1 MAHVSISE
9 AARLASVSRPTIYKL
24 LKSGELSYTSV
35 VKHGKT
41 IKVIDTAELIR
52 VFGTIEV
59 VSDSKSDTV
68 KFDGASTAVNSDF
81 LQSLQSLQHQVT
93 LLQAENA
100 GLKDAVN
107 SRDEHIS
114 SLRQAMQLLEHKQS
128 ASDPQ
133 DVPAKSW
140 WQFWKSH

>member
-24 LKSGELSYTSV
+24 IKSGELSYTSV
-35 VKHGKT
+35 VKHGQSVKA
-41 IKVIDTAELIR
+41 IDVSELIR
-52 VFGTIEV
+52 VFGALDV
-59 VSDSKSDTV
+59 VSESKNNNVKSD
-68 KFDGASTAVNSDF
+68 DLSTPVNIDF
-81 LQSLQSLQHQVT
+81 LQDLQHRVA

-107 SRDEHIS
+107 ARDEHIS

-128 ASDPQ
+128 VSDPQ
-133 DVPAKSW
+133 NVPAKPW
-140 WQFWKSH
+140 WQFWRR

>member
-9 AARLASVSRPTIYKL
+9 AARLVSVSRPTIYKL

-35 VKHGKT
+35 VKHGKPVKT
-41 IKVIDTAELIR
+41 IDTAELMR
-52 VFGTIEV
+52 VFGAIEV
-59 VSDSKSDTV
+59 VSVGKSDAV
-68 KFDGASTAVNSDF
+68 KFDEMSTSVNSDF
-81 LQSLQSLQHQVT
+81 LQSLQHQLT

-107 SRDEHIS
+107 ARDEHIS

-133 DVPAKSW
+133 SVPAKSW

>member
-1 MAHVSISE
+1 MARVSISE

-24 LKSGELSYTSV
+24 IKSGELSYTSV
-35 VKHGKT
+35 VKHGKPVKT
-41 IKVIDTAELIR
+41 IDTAELIR
-52 VFGTIEV
+52 VFGAIAV
-59 VSDSKSDTV
+59 VNVGESDTV
-68 KFDGASTAVNSDF
+68 KFDDMPTSVNSDF
-81 LQSLQSLQHQVT
+81 LQSLQHQVT

-107 SRDEHIS
+107 ARDEHIS

-133 DVPAKSW
+133 SVPAKSW

>member
-9 AARLASVSRPTIYKL
+9 AARLACVSRPTIYKL
-24 LKSGELSYTSV
+24 LKSGELSYTSF
-35 VKHGKT
+35 VKHGKPVKT
-41 IKVIDTAELIR
+41 IDTSELMR
-52 VFGTIEV
+52 VFGALEV
-59 VSDSKSDTV
+59 VSGSKSDTV
-68 KFDGASTAVNSDF
+68 KFDVVSTPVNSDF
-81 LQSLQSLQHQVT
+81 LQSLQHQIT

-107 SRDEHIS
+107 ARDEHIS

-133 DVPAKSW
+133 NVPAKSW

>member
-81 LQSLQSLQHQVT
+81 LQSLQHQVT

>member
-1 MAHVSISE
+1 MARVSISE
-9 AARLASVSRPTIYKL
+9 AARLARVSRPTIYKL

-35 VKHGKT
+35 VKHGKPVK
-41 IKVIDTAELIR
+41 IIDTSELMR
-52 VFGTIEV
+52 DFGALEV
-59 VSDSKSDTV
+59 VSGSKSDTV
-68 KFDGASTAVNSDF
+68 KFDVVSTPVNSDF
-81 LQSLQSLQHQVT
+81 LQSLQHQIT

-107 SRDEHIS
+107 ARDEHIS

-133 DVPAKSW
+133 NVPAKSW

>member
-1 MAHVSISE
+1 MARVSISE
-9 AARLASVSRPTIYKL
+9 AARLARVSRPTIYKL

-35 VKHGKT
+35 VKHGTPVK
-41 IKVIDTAELIR
+41 IIDTSELMR
-52 VFGTIEV
+52 VFGALEV
-59 VSDSKSDTV
+59 VSGSKSDTV
-68 KFDGASTAVNSDF
+68 KFDVVSTPVNSDF
-81 LQSLQSLQHQVT
+81 LQSLQHQIT

-107 SRDEHIS
+107 ARDEHIS

-133 DVPAKSW
+133 NVPAKSW

>member
-1 MAHVSISE
+1 MARVSISE

-24 LKSGELSYTSV
+24 LKSGKLSYTSA

-41 IKVIDTAELIR
+41 IKTIDTAELMR
-52 VFGTIEV
+52 VFGAIEF
-59 VSDSKSDTV
+59 VSVGKSDAV
-68 KFDGASTAVNSDF
+68 KFDDSSTPVNSDF
-81 LQSLQSLQHQVT
+81 LQSLQHQVM

-107 SRDEHIS
+107 ARDEHIS

-128 ASDPQ
+128 VSDPQ
-133 DVPAKSW
+133 SVPAKSW
-140 WQFWKSH
+140 WQFWKSR

>member
-1 MAHVSISE
+1 MACVSISE

-35 VKHGKT
+35 VKHGKPVKT
-41 IKVIDTAELIR
+41 IDTAELMR
-52 VFGTIEV
+52 VFGALEAV
-59 VSDSKSDTV
+59 GDSKSDTV
-68 KFDGASTAVNSDF
+68 KFDSVTTLVNSA
-81 LQSLQSLQHQVT
+81 SLQSLQHQVT

-107 SRDEHIS
+107 ARDEHIS

-133 DVPAKSW
+133 NVPAKSW
-140 WQFWKSH
+140 WKFWKSH

>member
-1 MAHVSISE
+1 MARVSISE
-9 AARLASVSRPTIYKL
+9 AARLVSVSRPTIYKL

-35 VKHGKT
+35 VKHGKPVKT
-41 IKVIDTAELIR
+41 IDTAELMR
-52 VFGTIEV
+52 VFGAIEV
-59 VSDSKSDTV
+59 VSVDKSDAV
-68 KFDGASTAVNSDF
+68 KFDDISTSVNSD
-81 LQSLQSLQHQVT
+81 LLQSLQHQLT
-93 LLQAENA
+93 LLQTENA

-107 SRDEHIS
+107 ARDEHIS

-133 DVPAKSW
+133 NVPAKSW

>member
-1 MAHVSISE
+1 MARVSISE

-24 LKSGELSYTSV
+24 LKSGKLSYTSV

-41 IKVIDTAELIR
+41 IKTIDTAELVR
-52 VFGTIEV
+52 VFGAIEV
-59 VSDSKSDTV
+59 VSVGKSDTV
-68 KFDGASTAVNSDF
+68 KFDDASTSVNNDF
-81 LQSLQSLQHQVT
+81 LQSLQHQIT

-107 SRDEHIS
+107 ARDEHIS
-114 SLRQAMQLLEHKQS
+114 SLRQAMQFLEHKQS

-133 DVPAKSW
+133 NVPAKSW

>member
-1 MAHVSISE
+1 MARVSISE
-9 AARLASVSRPTIYKL
+9 AARLVSISRPTIYKL

-35 VKHGKT
+35 VKHGKSVKT
-41 IKVIDTAELIR
+41 IDTAELIR
-52 VFGTIEV
+52 VFGAIAV
-59 VSDSKSDTV
+59 VNVGESDTV
-68 KFDGASTAVNSDF
+68 KFDDMPTSVNSDF
-81 LQSLQSLQHQVT
+81 LQSLQHQLT

-107 SRDEHIS
+107 ARDEHIS

-133 DVPAKSW
+133 SVPAKSW

>member
-1 MAHVSISE
+1 MARVSISE

-35 VKHGKT
+35 VKHGKPVKT
-41 IKVIDTAELIR
+41 IDTAELMR
-52 VFGTIEV
+52 VFGAIEI
-59 VSDSKSDTV
+59 VSGSNSDAV
-68 KFDGASTAVNSDF
+68 KIDGLSTSVNSDF
-81 LQSLQSLQHQVT
+81 LQSLQHQVT

-107 SRDEHIS
+107 ARDEHIS

-133 DVPAKSW
+133 NVPAKSW

>member
-1 MAHVSISE
+1 MARVSISE

-35 VKHGKT
+35 VKHGKPVKT
-41 IKVIDTAELIR
+41 IDTAELTR
-52 VFGTIEV
+52 VFGAIEI
-59 VSDSKSDTV
+59 VSGSNSDAV
-68 KFDGASTAVNSDF
+68 KIDGLSTAVNSDF
-81 LQSLQSLQHQVT
+81 LQSLQHQVT

-107 SRDEHIS
+107 ARDEHIS

-133 DVPAKSW
+133 NVPAKSW

>member
-1 MAHVSISE
+1 MASVSISE

-35 VKHGKT
+35 VKHGKPVKT
-41 IKVIDTAELIR
+41 IDVSELMR
-52 VFGTIEV
+52 VFGAIEV
-59 VSDSKSDTV
+59 VSGGKSDHV
-68 KFDGASTAVNSDF
+68 KIDDASTPVNSDF
-81 LQSLQSLQHQVT
+81 LQDLQHQVA

-107 SRDEHIS
+107 ARDEHIS

-128 ASDPQ
+128 VSDPQ
-133 DVPAKSW
+133 KVPAKLW
-140 WQFWKSH
+140 WQFWKG

>member
-1 MAHVSISE
+1 MARVSISE
-9 AARLASVSRPTIYKL
+9 AARLAGVSRPTIYKL
-24 LKSGELSYTSV
+24 LKSGELSYTSA
-35 VKHGKT
+35 VKHGKPVKT
-41 IKVIDTAELIR
+41 IDTSELMR

-59 VSDSKSDTV
+59 VNGGNSASVKIDDT
-68 KFDGASTAVNSDF
+68 STPVNSCF
-81 LQSLQSLQHQVT
+81 LQDLQHQVA

-107 SRDEHIS
+107 ARDEHIS

-133 DVPAKSW
+133 SFPAKSW